1 MTRDLMKQKMRSL
14 NKTIPAAEYD
24 LETSIDEAVQFVW
37 DAFPWSWKQ
46 DTGTF
51 TSSTGTETYELNSD
65 VDTILEITYGTNKR
79 KVEPLPDYRISEIY
93 SNQSRSGSEVYYF
106 SFVSATSDA
115 ITIRLT
121 PTPDGADTFYYDYI
135 KKIDYGDLSAIPE
148 KLHSLVLLGANMFL
162 STGDLYGSPT
172 LQNAVDRA
180 ILNDKPIRHKGTTF
194 RLDGLIA
201 SRINDRNA
209 LRTGGGTD
217 TTKPYN

>member
-1 MTRDLMKQKMRSL
+1 MTRDTMKQKMRSMS
-14 NKTIPAAEYD
+14 NFQPAQEYGLD
-24 LETSIDEAVQFVW
+24 TAIDESVQFVW
-37 DAFPWSWKQ
+37 DAFMWSWKQ
-46 DTGTF
+46 GTDTF
-51 TSSTGTETYELNSD
+51 TSATGTATYELNED
-65 VDTILEITYGTNKR
+65 VDTILELTYGTNLR
-79 KVEPLPDYRISEIY
+79 KVEPLPDHRISEIY
-93 SNQSRSGSEVYYF
+93 SNQSRSGSEVYYY

-135 KKIDYGDLSAIPE
+135 KKIQPGNLASIPE
-148 KLHSLVLLGANMFL
+148 KLHSLVLLGANTYMA
-162 STGDLYGSPT
+162 TGDLYSSPT

-209 LRTGGGTD
+209 LRTGNMGD